1 MLKRGGMIR
10 SPRWACGSGRAW
22 MTIKMA
28 GLGRKTRSIEE
39 QMAKLKEK
47 VREKN
52 ISSSAWKR
60 AACGGLGAGRGAV
73 TVHLNVEVYSG
84 VCLGAYWDSRN
95 VTCDD
100 VAMSQQAAWPHAASH
115 YCMQAREPLHT
126 CSQYLD
132 TDCDPLRDRARPKRS
147 SSGSCRSNRTGIPR
161 RSPSAA
167 APRR

>member
-84 VCLGAYWDSRN
+84 R
-95 VTCDD
+95 
-100 VAMSQQAAWPHAASH
+100 VAA
-115 YCMQAREPLHT
+115 
-126 CSQYLD
+126 CSQ
-132 TDCDPLRDRARPKRS
+132 PLLYAGPRAVAHLLAVSRY
-147 SSGSCRSNRTGIPR
+147 
-161 RSPSAA
+161 
-167 APRR
+167 